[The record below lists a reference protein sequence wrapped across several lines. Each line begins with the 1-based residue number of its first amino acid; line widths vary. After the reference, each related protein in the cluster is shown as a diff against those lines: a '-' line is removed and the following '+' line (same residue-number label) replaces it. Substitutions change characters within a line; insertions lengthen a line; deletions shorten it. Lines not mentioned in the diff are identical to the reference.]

1 MSPGRV
7 FTVLR
12 KIDAPYEQNRE
23 LHEARSEFAAA
34 VRERLPPGSRV
45 FTPTIERTDA
55 GRAQAKAVSPAD
67 ADVAIDVELDIWLP
81 TTSRFPAGIRFKPDG
96 IRFMRKRKYVFLEHK
111 EVLTIWN
118 KSHYSREFAR
128 REIEMMLR
136 QRADIYLD
144 LQSRGCVGFQF
155 SSNNDPLS
163 DVIADAVA
171 DVGGPGRQGLL
182 APILKSTYRTSEAD

>member
-1 MSPGRV
+1 MSPKRV
-7 FTVLR
+7 DTVL
-12 KIDAPYEQNRE
+12 KEIDAPYEKNRE
-23 LHEARSEFAAA
+23 LREARSEFAAA
-34 VRERLPPGSRV
+34 VRDRLPSGSRV

-55 GRAQAKAVSPAD
+55 GRAQAKAVSPTD

-81 TTSRFPAGIRFKPDG
+81 TTARFPGGIRFKPDG
-96 IRFMRKRKYVFLEHK
+96 IRFMRKGKYMFLEHK

-128 REIEMMLR
+128 REIEIMLR

-155 SSNNDPLS
+155 SSNNNVLS
-163 DVIADAVA
+163 DVIADAVS

-182 APILKSTYRTSEAD
+182 APILRPRYRKSDAD